1 MTLLSLVAV
10 ATCLRAYALHEYAR
24 QLTELAMQEQAS
36 EDGDE
41 ESVSSGSGGAAAPG
55 AGGGSAPARR
65 RPRRPSLFTAVT
77 AASRP
82 LSLLN
87 LRLSLMDRDFTERD
101 FELLVRLDELE
112 AATRQDAPPPPLPES
127 QLAQLPVHVHR
138 TPTKKGGQARSAAAL
153 LDLAAAGGQEKKRGA
168 TGAAAAAA
176 LQLSPTAGTPRVPV
190 LVEGRPQGAA
200 AAPPPAG
207 CGGGGGGGEIRA
219 AYPRV
224 VAAPVPAAAAAPA
237 RQGLA
242 EIVPAAPAP
251 RAAATFESEGEEEA
265 PLCSVCLEEF
275 EDGAQ
280 ILSLPCRHQYHAEC
294 VTQWLRLKGLGATCP
309 NCKGTV
315 FAGLERAAADQ
326 QQGQRVS

>member
-1 MTLLSLVAV
+1 MVVCPTPSPH
-10 ATCLRAYALHEYAR
+10 CL
-24 QLTELAMQEQAS
+24 
-36 EDGDE
+36 
-41 ESVSSGSGGAAAPG
+41 
-55 AGGGSAPARR
+55 
-65 RPRRPSLFTAVT
+65 TAVCCTPRGPRATPCTHPT
-77 AASRP
+77 A
-82 LSLLN
+82 SLCPAPPP
-87 LRLSLMDRDFTERD
+87 
-101 FELLVRLDELE
+101 

-280 ILSLPCRHQYHAEC
+280 VGLQGLLHACGMVLVTSSSDSEQVFCGCAAGNRLSPSVSSPPPPTRLPRSPLLLLLLLQILSLPCRHQYHAEC